1 MRSFKDAKGRVWSVA
16 ITVGTM
22 KRVRALCGV
31 DLYKIIEI
39 GDDGK
44 APELLTKL
52 AEDPILLVDVLY
64 AVCKPEADAINVSDE
79 AFGEGMVGDVIE
91 NATNALLDDLVDF
104 FPEAK
109 RKVFQK
115 VLQATRRFQAETEK
129 QLNTFLA
136 DPELDRKIDSTL
148 KKFAGSSLKTPGS
161 SASIPT
167 A

>member
-1 MRSFKDAKGRVWSVA
+1 MKSFKDAKGRVWQLSVN
-16 ITVGTM
+16 VGTM
-22 KRVRALCGV
+22 KRVRALCDI

-64 AVCKPEADAINVSDE
+64 AICKPEADAINVSDE
-79 AFGEGMVGDVIE
+79 AFGEGMVGDAIE
-91 NATNALLDDLVDF
+91 NATNALLDELVDF
-104 FPEAK
+104 FPAAK

-115 VLQATRRFQAETEK
+115 VLLATRRFQAETEK
-129 QLNTFLA
+129 QLETVLA
-136 DPELDRKIDSTL
+136 DPEFDRKIDSAL
-148 KKFAGSSLKTPGS
+148 KRLSATSGSAPAS
-161 SASIPT
+161 SASTPT